1 MASVQQ
7 KVEAWDRSEVDYRFP
22 PAEKIEMYKQMST
35 YNYDRFEN
43 PETIWDIIQRWIIS
57 KFVNSGINPNII
69 IYILIG
75 IATLVLLFV
84 ILKLLGINVSGIF
97 LFSSDN
103 KITNLKFKQGNDDM
117 YNEDLDNI
125 LLTYIENK
133 AYRDAVR
140 ILYLLSIRKLDSNSL
155 IDWKPW
161 KTDKEY
167 YYELPM
173 TNQRKIFKSLVL
185 NYEYIWY
192 GQFKLKEDKF
202 KLIHSD
208 FESFNQL
215 INSPKNNLKE
225 RS

>member
-7 KVEAWDRSEVDYRFP
+7 KVEAWDRSPVDYRFP
-22 PAEKIEMYKQMST
+22 PAEKMEMYKQMSI
-35 YNYDRFEN
+35 YNYDRFEK
-43 PETIWDIIQRWIIS
+43 PETIWDIIQRWLIS
-57 KFVNSGINPNII
+57 KFINSGISPKMA

-75 IATLVLLFV
+75 MAALVLLFV
-84 ILKLLGINVSGIF
+84 ILKLLGVNMSGIF
-97 LFSSDN
+97 LFSRDN
-103 KITNLKFKQGNDDM
+103 KITNLRFKQGDDDI
-117 YNEDLDNI
+117 YNENLDNI

-173 TNQRKIFKSLVL
+173 THQKQMFKSLVL

-192 GQFKLKEDKF
+192 GQFKLEEEKF
-202 KLIHSD
+202 NQIHSN
-208 FESFNQL
+208 FESFNEL
-215 INSPKNNLKE
+215 INSPKNNLKG